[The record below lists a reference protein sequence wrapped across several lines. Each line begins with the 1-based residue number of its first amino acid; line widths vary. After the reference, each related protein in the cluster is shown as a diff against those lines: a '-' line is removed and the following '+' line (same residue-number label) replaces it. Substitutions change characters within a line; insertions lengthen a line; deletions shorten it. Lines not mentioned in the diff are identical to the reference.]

1 MTQQLAPSPKKQLAL
16 VIQTMKPNFMQ
27 ALPPGVD
34 PDRFTRVVMN
44 AVQNDPALLEADKQ
58 TLFNSCNRAAQDGLL
73 PDGREGKIVVFKTKI
88 KDANGREQWVKAAQW
103 MPMVGGLR
111 KLAAKHGFS
120 IDAQVVF
127 ENDEFIYEMGD
138 EPRLTHRPPQLGQSR
153 GKAIGVY
160 AIATHGQTGEKYRE
174 VMDKDAIEKV
184 RAASKGGEYGPW
196 KDWWDEMARKT
207 VVKRIYK
214 MLPIAFDEYD
224 AEVIRRDNEQDYA
237 FNNGN
242 TPVEP
247 TPAPETEAPVKPK
260 RPSALDR
267 VAATAPVVD
276 PDVIEG
282 TATEVPA
289 DRDFDHDTGE
299 VF

>member
-1 MTQQLAPSPKKQLAL
+1 MSAVVPYKKQLAAT
-16 VIQTMKPNFMQ
+16 IQTMKPNFMQ

-58 TLFNSCNRAAQDGLL
+58 TLFNACNRAAQDGLL
-73 PDGREGKIVVFKTKI
+73 PDGREGKIVVFNTKLND
-88 KDANGREQWVKAAQW
+88 KWVKAAQW

-127 ENDEFIYEMGD
+127 ANDEFVYELGD
-138 EPRLTHRPPQLGQSR
+138 DTRIVHRPPPLGKPR
-153 GKAIGVY
+153 GEVIGVY
-160 AIATHGQTGEKYRE
+160 AIATHGTSGEKYRE

-184 RAASKGGEYGPW
+184 RAASKGADKGPW

-214 MLPIAFDEYD
+214 TLPIAFDEYE
-224 AEVIRRDNEQDYA
+224 AEVIRRDNEELYA
-237 FNNGN
+237 FDK
-242 TPVEP
+242 
-247 TPAPETEAPVKPK
+247 PADGDVPPPGAAPAAPK
-260 RPSALDR
+260 RPGALEK
-267 VAATAPVVD
+267 VAATAPPPAD
-276 PDVIEG
+276 NDDVIDVKPERVD
-282 TATEVPA
+282 TE
-289 DRDFDHDTGE
+289 TGE

>member
-1 MTQQLAPSPKKQLAL
+1 MSQQLAPRKQLAAT
-16 VIQTMKPNFMQ
+16 IQSMKPNFMQ
-27 ALPPGVD
+27 ALPPNVD

-44 AVQNDPALLEADKQ
+44 AVQNDAGLLEADRQ
-58 TLFNSCNRAAQDGLL
+58 TLFNACNRAAQDGLL
-73 PDGREGKIVVFKTKI
+73 PDGREGKIVVFNTKI
-88 KDANGREQWVKAAQW
+88 NDKWVKAAQW

-138 EPRLTHRPPQLGQSR
+138 EPRIVHRPPQLGKAR
-153 GKAIGVY
+153 GNVIGVY
-160 AIATHGQTGEKYRE
+160 AVATNTQTGEKYRE
-174 VMDKDAIEKV
+174 VMDRDAIEKV
-184 RAASKGGEYGPW
+184 RAASKGADKGPW

-224 AEVIRRDNEQDYA
+224 QGVIQRDNEQDYA
-237 FNNGN
+237 FSNGAA
-242 TPVEP
+242 
-247 TPAPETEAPVKPK
+247 PALAAEQEAPVSTAKT
-260 RPSALDR
+260 RPSGLQK
-267 VAATAPVVD
+267 VVD
-276 PDVIEG
+276 AAPANTNGVEDVIDV
-282 TATEVPA
+282 TAQDVTEQPA
-289 DRDFDHDTGE
+289 AGPDDP

>member
-1 MTQQLAPSPKKQLAL
+1 MNVAVSYKKQLAAT
-16 VIQTMKPNFMQ
+16 IQTMKPNFMQ

-58 TLFNSCNRAAQDGLL
+58 SLFNSCNRAAQDGLL
-73 PDGREGKIVVFKTKI
+73 PDGREGKIVVFNTKG
-88 KDANGREQWVKAAQW
+88 KDANGREVWVKTAQW

-127 ENDEFIYEMGD
+127 DGDEFIYEMGD
-138 EPRLTHRPPQLGQSR
+138 DPRIVHRPPPLGQSR

-160 AIATHGQTGEKYRE
+160 AVATHGQTGEKYRE

-184 RAASKGGEYGPW
+184 RAASKGADRGPW

-224 AEVIRRDNEQDYA
+224 QAVIQRDNEQDYA
-237 FNNGN
+237 FDNGAAPAA
-242 TPVEP
+242 TA
-247 TPAPETEAPVKPK
+247 TAPEPDAPAGPK

-267 VAATAPVVD
+267 VVSAAPPAD
-276 PDVIEG
+276 DVIDG
-282 TATEVPA
+282 TATDVTDHPA
-289 DRDFDHDTGE
+289 AGPNDP

>member
-1 MTQQLAPSPKKQLAL
+1 MNQQLATSPKKQLAAT
-16 VIQTMKPNFMQ
+16 IKTMKPTFMQ
-27 ALPPGVD
+27 ALPPNID

-44 AVQNDPALLEADKQ
+44 AVQNDPALLEADRQ
-58 TLFNSCNRAAQDGLL
+58 TLFNACNRAAQDGLL
-73 PDGREGKIVVFKTKI
+73 PDGREGKIVVFNTKI
-88 KDANGREQWVKAAQW
+88 NDRWVKAAQW

-127 ENDEFIYEMGD
+127 ANDEFVYEMGD
-138 EPRLTHRPPQLGQSR
+138 EPRIVHRPPSLGQSR
-153 GKAIGVY
+153 GEAIGVY
-160 AIATHGQTGEKYRE
+160 AVATNTVTGEKYRE

-184 RAASKGGEYGPW
+184 RAASKGADKGPW

-224 AEVIRRDNEQDYA
+224 AGVIQRDNEQDYA
-237 FNNGN
+237 FGAAAQ
-242 TPVEP
+242 PEP
-247 TPAPETEAPVKPK
+247 TAEEPVAAPAPK
-260 RPSALDR
+260 RPSGLQK
-267 VAATAPVVD
+267 VVD
-276 PDVIEG
+276 
-282 TATEVPA
+282 AVPA
-289 DRDFDHDTGE
+289 NEPADVDPETGE